1 MKIFPIKN
9 IQLQNTKN
17 IYCSEINT
25 NKNNIE
31 NRSLSSNSNISS
43 DVYKSNFL
51 PFKSLKMRGISLNND
66 FCDTSF
72 YRDADTLRQSVDVI
86 KENFPE
92 GTDIMDFACSNGE
105 ETISIYSLLEH
116 NPQYKI
122 HGYDRC
128 PKAIDLANA
137 GIYSVMTKGICDSFL
152 TGENCNDENY
162 DLKNKFYKIMD
173 VVENP
178 DFKNDESLK
187 LVRLMNSFPEIKLKF
202 FKLKDEHKKEL
213 SYNLGDINDIKN
225 LGPQKVGAIYF
236 RNAFYIPTK
245 NYDFSLARANNVL
258 QRMEELGWITKE
270 QLQEGVAETPKVYDE
285 TLTQNVSPYVVD
297 EVQRQLKNIED
308 LKRLLRG
315 KTTAIAGP
323 SGVGKSSLTNA
334 LLGTERNIVTPIAG
348 TTRDSILSRYNKFG
362 MDFYLIDTAGLRK
375 KTKVTEDLEFYSVL
389 RSVRSIETSDVCIL
403 MIDAT
408 TGIESQDLNIFN
420 LIVRNKK
427 GCVIVINKWDLVD
440 KTEKTMKEMTE
451 NIRRRIAPF
460 SDVPIIFTSVLNK
473 QRIMDVLQTAMRVY
487 HSRARRIP
495 TSELNEYL
503 LPIIEETPPPSTKGK
518 YIRIKYVTQLSS
530 PTPVFAFFVNLPQ
543 YIKEGYRRYLENK
556 IREHWDFQGVPIQ
569 IFFRQK

>member
-1 MKIFPIKN
+1 MSIVAIVGRPNVGKSTLFNRLVGMRKAIVNDSAGTTRDRHYGTTDWNGREFSVIDTGGYAVGDEDLFEAEIRKQVLLAIEEADVILFLVEVSTGITDLDAIVADLLRRSSKKVILVVN
-9 IQLQNTKN
+9 KVDNNEL
-17 IYCSEINT
+17 IY
-25 NKNNIE
+25 
-31 NRSLSSNSNISS
+31 NSHEFYALGLGDPYCISS
-43 DVYKSNFL
+43 
-51 PFKSLKMRGISLNND
+51 I
-66 FCDTSF
+66 
-72 YRDADTLRQSVDVI
+72 
-86 KENFPE
+86 
-92 GTDIMDFACSNGE
+92 NG
-105 ETISIYSLLEH
+105 S
-116 NPQYKI
+116 
-122 HGYDRC
+122 G
-128 PKAIDLANA
+128 
-137 GIYSVMTKGICDSFL
+137 
-152 TGENCNDENY
+152 TGEVMDAVVAALPEDSKSELPD
-162 DLKNKFYKIMD
+162 DLPKFA
-173 VVENP
+173 VVGRPN
-178 DFKNDESLK
+178 
-187 LVRLMNSFPEIKLKF
+187 
-202 FKLKDEHKKEL
+202 
-213 SYNLGDINDIKN
+213 
-225 LGPQKVGAIYF
+225 
-236 RNAFYIPTK
+236 
-245 NYDFSLARANNVL
+245 
-258 QRMEELGWITKE
+258 
-270 QLQEGVAETPKVYDE
+270 
-285 TLTQNVSPYVVD
+285 
-297 EVQRQLKNIED
+297 
-308 LKRLLRG
+308 
-315 KTTAIAGP
+315 
-323 SGVGKSSLTNA
+323 VGKSSLTNA

-473 QRIMDVLQTAMRVY
+473 QRIMDVLQTAMWVY

-556 IREHWDFQGVPIQ
+556 IRERWDFQGVPIQ

>member
-105 ETISIYSLLEH
+105 ETISIYSLLGH

-122 HGYDRC
+122 HGFDRC

-245 NYDFSLARANNVL
+245 NYDLNEFDISEIYDKTDKKQVINDIVDKIYDKLLPGGILVL
-258 QRMEELGWITKE
+258 GNLLKDH
-270 QLQEGVAETPKVYDE
+270 VY
-285 TLTQNVSPYVVD
+285 
-297 EVQRQLKNIED
+297 
-308 LKRLLRG
+308 
-315 KTTAIAGP
+315 IAG
-323 SGVGKSSLTNA
+323 
-334 LLGTERNIVTPIAG
+334 
-348 TTRDSILSRYNKFG
+348 D
-362 MDFYLIDTAGLRK
+362 
-375 KTKVTEDLEFYSVL
+375 
-389 RSVRSIETSDVCIL
+389 
-403 MIDAT
+403 
-408 TGIESQDLNIFN
+408 
-420 LIVRNKK
+420 
-427 GCVIVINKWDLVD
+427 
-440 KTEKTMKEMTE
+440 
-451 NIRRRIAPF
+451 
-460 SDVPIIFTSVLNK
+460 DVPEDEKLFLPSYFCHIYKESPLHAALSKDNRFIPIYFTEGEKSCMSV
-473 QRIMDVLQTAMRVY
+473 
-487 HSRARRIP
+487 P
-495 TSELNEYL
+495 T
-503 LPIIEETPPPSTKGK
+503 I
-518 YIRIKYVTQLSS
+518 
-530 PTPVFAFFVNLPQ
+530 
-543 YIKEGYRRYLENK
+543 
-556 IREHWDFQGVPIQ
+556 W
-569 IFFRQK
+569 QKVS